1 MNKHEVGTVLVMW
14 RLWMLRSAR
23 ELGKTVSVTVVNA
36 ALNVSAMFVFPS
48 QCA

>member
-14 RLWMLRSAR
+14 RLWMFRSAR
-23 ELGKTVSVTVVNA
+23 ELGKTVSVTEVNA